1 MKPQRWPDGTA
12 YVEAVQTASNLG
24 DAELSAGTVE
34 RRSNGLPKPY
44 SGGFTTTFHVSTP
57 GGGYA
62 ARCFTRGNDDLERRY
77 HAIGEFLQFVQNRA
91 FCRAEYLPKGI
102 RVEGRW
108 WPIIKMFWVTGR
120 QLNTEVEA
128 RLNDPAGL
136 LALAESFREMVRA
149 LGVLGVAHGDLQH
162 GNVIVA
168 NNELRLIDYD
178 GIYLPAL
185 AGMQASEFGHANYQH
200 PDRKF
205 APFDGRLDRFSSI
218 VIYTA
223 IVALSADPSL
233 WARFTNDENLLFRA
247 SDFTSN
253 GSSELFT
260 RLASNAAASKLATG
274 LEAACRSSFDQI
286 PTLEQVIQGVISVP
300 KPQTTPTPPP
310 PPQAKPQATPQ
321 WTPQPQPP
329 LHQAQPTITT
339 QWAPPPIPPVYS
351 AAPPMS
357 LSSIPQQRRRVGIAA
372 PIVMLGL
379 AAILGTAIVLWPHA
393 PQSRPEM
400 ADAQDSLPV
409 AQTASPAP
417 ASEQPTG
424 TCHNPNEADENGL
437 RAAIAGFHQNVVAHR
452 WQNAAYYED
461 TSTFQPL
468 ETLQNGYGAT
478 TESNPTIKGI
488 DGCHVSVGLQFQ
500 NDGEPQYCIDI
511 VYSMEYAQERGWI
524 IKDGHSLAD
533 KQLC

>member
-300 KPQTTPTPPP
+300 KPQTTPNPPP

-393 PQSRPEM
+393 PQSRPE
-400 ADAQDSLPV
+400 APPDVSSVRRDIAIEPILDGHWEIREDNTWYGIIVWDATVSRRRDGSQLTIDAWKNSI
-409 AQTASPAP
+409 AGQPATP
-417 ASEQPTG
+417 CEHET
-424 TCHNPNEADENGL
+424 HL
-437 RAAIAGFHQNVVAHR
+437 RAAVDLRRDAQRDRYEEINCEGETFRGYLELDGFSQNKTTFTGTFWSNGVKQGSFR
-452 WQNAAYYED
+452 AAK
-461 TSTFQPL
+461 
-468 ETLQNGYGAT
+468 A
-478 TESNPTIKGI
+478 
-488 DGCHVSVGLQFQ
+488 
-500 NDGEPQYCIDI
+500 
-511 VYSMEYAQERGWI
+511 
-524 IKDGHSLAD
+524 
-533 KQLC
+533 